1 MKFGKALVR
10 SAEEALE
17 IAQGKAEPAREW
29 VFKAHDE
36 DVSGSPPAQEDPRK

>member
-10 SAEEALE
+10 SAKEALE
-17 IAQGKAEPAREW
+17 IAQGKAKPAREW

-36 DVSGSPPAQEDPRK
+36 DISDSPPAREAPRK